1 MATPTEK
8 RTTKKKRRVVG
19 FNILED
25 ECIWMKAGVINFKL
39 CDNAYDCINCDF
51 DKAMSKALEKSKQA
65 KVGESWREAMR
76 KRGSEERPC
85 RHMISG
91 RVQFKMCHHNFECE
105 TCEFDQA
112 LEDTE
117 PQLPFGETRV
127 HQIYGYQ
134 VPDDY
139 YFHSG
144 HTWARVEY
152 GGRIRVG
159 LDDFAV
165 KLVGPIDEYRL
176 PSLGA
181 RVRQAEPGARLTRE
195 SNEAEVLSPV
205 EGTVIAVN
213 TKVLKEPRIT
223 NYRLY
228 SDGWL
233 YVVEPRR
240 LKTNLRKLLFGE
252 QTDQWLQ
259 QEVEKLYSIVMPGHE
274 RLAATGG
281 KPIEDVYGTAPEIG
295 WKKLVSEF
303 LLT

>member
-1 MATPTEK
+1 MTKAAK
-8 RTTKKKRRVVG
+8 NKLGKKKKVVG
-19 FNILED
+19 FNILEN

-39 CDNAYDCINCDF
+39 CDNAYDCINCEF
-51 DKAMSKALEKSKQA
+51 DKAMSKALEKA
-65 KVGESWREAMR
+65 KEGKISESWRESMR
-76 KRGSEERPC
+76 KRSGEERLC
-85 RHMISG
+85 RHMITG
-91 RVQFKMCHHNFECE
+91 RVPFKICHHNFECE
-105 TCEFDQA
+105 TCEFDQS

-117 PQLPFGETRV
+117 PQEAMGETRV
-127 HQIYGYQ
+127 HQVYGYLI
-134 VPDDY
+134 PDDY
-139 YFHSG
+139 YFHDG

-165 KLVGPIDEYRL
+165 KLVGPVDEFIL
-176 PSLGA
+176 PGLGA
-181 RVRQAEPGARLTRE
+181 KVRQMEPGLRLARE

-213 TKVLKEPRIT
+213 TKILKEPRIT
-223 NYRLY
+223 NKRPY

-252 QTDQWLQ
+252 ETDRWMEK
-259 QEVEKLYSIVMPGHE
+259 EVEKLYSIVMPGHE

-281 KPIEDVYGTAPEIG
+281 KPIEDVYGTVPEIG
-295 WKKLVSEF
+295 WKKLVGEF
-303 LLT
+303 LKT